1 MSACLLH
8 KFKQMNYLS
17 HNLEWYNVI
26 LIDNNMLRI
35 VIL

>member
-8 KFKQMNYLS
+8 TFKQMNDLS

-26 LIDNNMLRI
+26 FIDNNMLRI